1 MATYPKLISDKKNP
15 LKASDWFEK
24 ANDEVQFAYWVPN
37 VSGGLVI
44 TMLPMDTD
52 YGIEANIKLLR
63 ITPIQKVSMP
73 MNSEV
78 KRSGNPSL
86 KPISSTTEIRN
97 R

>member
-44 TMLPMDTD
+44 TMLPMDTV
-52 YGIEANIKLLR
+52 IPLTWTR
-63 ITPIQKVSMP
+63 T
-73 MNSEV
+73 
-78 KRSGNPSL
+78 RT
-86 KPISSTTEIRN
+86 ISV
-97 R
+97 

>member
-52 YGIEANIKLLR
+52 YGIEANIKYAQDAEATGFATALC
-63 ITPIQKVSMP
+63 
-73 MNSEV
+73 
-78 KRSGNPSL
+78 
-86 KPISSTTEIRN
+86 
-97 R
+97 

>member
-52 YGIEANIKLLR
+52 RTSCSAS
-63 ITPIQKVSMP
+63 PIALPNLST
-73 MNSEV
+73 SCDAFV
-78 KRSGNPSL
+78 KALSTGRSPHPADGAETDGFLS
-86 KPISSTTEIRN
+86 
-97 R
+97 